1 MSTRLL
7 LDTSST
13 ALQHLLLIFFPCVFS
28 KIGKKRQ
35 SVWAKLSAMERR
47 KKKTGNPGTN
57 FHRLAVEK
65 MSPEYVGLP
74 CALYVDAVY
83 LTKHEKCMW
92 IL

>member
-13 ALQHLLLIFFPCVFS
+13 ALQHLLLIFFPVSFP
-28 KIGKKRQ
+28 KLARKGKAFGRNFPL
-35 SVWAKLSAMERR
+35 WREE
-47 KKKTGNPGTN
+47 KKTGNPGTN